1 MSSEFGKLLKHYRKQ
16 NNVSQAE
23 VLNKLR
29 AQGYSYDKSAISK
42 WETGLHMPRAEVI
55 EILEDIL
62 TPKSVGLLLKAAGY
76 LYEAESRYQLAE
88 ISRQEPRH
96 FEELSITALKIAS
109 NLSRYHRNLV
119 TADGSP
125 CAVGI
130 LVYGGFMYEMLTPDS
145 GQSVELPQVDKTLAM
160 YLLSHIKREF
170 PELAD
175 INDWADLTNDKIS
188 EDFLQRLTNRAHRG
202 NFKGT
207 CPVCKGW
214 Q

>member
-76 LYEAESRYQLAE
+76 LYEAESRFQLE
-88 ISRQEPRH
+88 YTR
-96 FEELSITALKIAS
+96 EEQSPQSKELQTTALIIAS
-109 NLSRYHRNLV
+109 NLEKLRNAPPQWLGDPLHRQV
-119 TADGSP
+119 YT
-125 CAVGI
+125 VGEK
-130 LVYGGFMYEMLTPDS
+130 VYGGWWVHEDRARLGDVDRT
-145 GQSVELPQVDKTLAM
+145 VAAELLQRLKEEG
-160 YLLSHIKREF
+160 EF
-170 PELAD
+170 PELAE
-175 INDWADLTNDKIS
+175 IEDWKELS
-188 EDFLQRLTNRAHRG
+188 EDSVTEGFIQRLISRAHRG
-202 NFKGT
+202 NF
-207 CPVCKGW
+207 
-214 Q
+214 

>member
-76 LYEAESRYQLAE
+76 LYEAESRFQLE
-88 ISRQEPRH
+88 YTREEQSPRSK
-96 FEELSITALKIAS
+96 ELQTAALIIAS
-109 NLSRYHRNLV
+109 NLEKIRSAPPESLGDPFGHTVFTMGEKVHGGWWVYEDRAKLGDVDRTV
-119 TADGSP
+119 AD
-125 CAVGI
+125 
-130 LVYGGFMYEMLTPDS
+130 
-145 GQSVELPQVDKTLAM
+145 ELL
-160 YLLSHIKREF
+160 KRLKEEGEF
-170 PELAD
+170 PELAEID
-175 INDWADLTNDKIS
+175 DWEELKEASVT
-188 EDFLQRLTNRAHRG
+188 EDFIQRLISRAHRG
-202 NFKGT
+202 NL
-207 CPVCKGW
+207 
-214 Q
+214 

>member
-1 MSSEFGKLLKHYRKQ
+1 MSLEFGKLLKHYRKQ

-109 NLSRYHRNLV
+109 NLSRYHRNLMTV
-119 TADGSP
+119 HDSSFSVGS
-125 CAVGI
+125 
-130 LVYGGFMYEMLTPDS
+130 LVYGGHMYEMLSPNS
-145 GQSVELPQVDKTLAM
+145 GLSVELPQVDKTLAL

-170 PELAD
+170 PELAN
-175 INDWADLTNDKIS
+175 ITDWTELTNDKIT
-188 EDFLQRLTNRAHRG
+188 EGFLQKLTHKAHKG

-207 CPVCKGW
+207 CPGCKDR